1 MFTAVDAAWLRR
13 PCLHPARWT
22 SSFPHST
29 TAAVR
34 TMSKGDRGTASEHND
49 ARVERSV
56 AAIRVAMADLLH
68 EQRFDEITVQ
78 RILERAGVA
87 RATFYAHY
95 RNKDDALYASFEGMI
110 RHLESQMDL
119 PGRDRGRLVPVTEL
133 LEHFG
138 GAGAVFTSLKDA
150 GRLEGIWGL
159 GTDFI
164 AEMIA
169 RRVSA
174 SGGSAAD
181 GLRLPSRML
190 AAACVEMLR
199 WWTEHPQ
206 PPEPAWL
213 DAQFHAMARR
223 VLQAP

>member
-1 MFTAVDAAWLRR
+1 MLN
-13 PCLHPARWT
+13 
-22 SSFPHST
+22 
-29 TAAVR
+29 
-34 TMSKGDRGTASEHND
+34 KGGDDVQEPRDRED

-56 AAIRVAMADLLH
+56 AAIRLAMADLLH

-110 RHLESQMDL
+110 RHLESRMDL
-119 PGRDRGRLVPVTEL
+119 PGHARGRLVPVAEM

-150 GRLEGIWGL
+150 GRIEGIWGL

-164 AEMIA
+164 AEMIE
-169 RRVSA
+169 RRVRRRASEQARGAADPTAA
-174 SGGSAAD
+174 SGE
-181 GLRLPSRML
+181 GLRLSARML

-199 WWTEHPQ
+199 WWMEHPR
-206 PPEPAWL
+206 PPEATWL

-223 VLQAP
+223 VLLVR